1 MRVRKM
7 KLPPSNTI
15 VYTLDGGDW
24 IFGHGSQDYF
34 IDVPDAVAQVCLTRL
49 ALNQGEWFLDTSDG
63 TPWNTQV
70 LGKFTGNVRDLIIQS
85 RINGTP
91 GLAPNGITSYSSSL
105 GASVPRQFL
114 VNANLTTIYSANQ
127 VGIAG
132 TISQP

>member
-49 ALNQGEWFLDTSDG
+49 ALNQGEWFLDTKRHS
-63 TPWNTQV
+63 
-70 LGKFTGNVRDLIIQS
+70 GKRRFTIIHAKLVCIIQ
-85 RINGTP
+85 I
-91 GLAPNGITSYSSSL
+91 
-105 GASVPRQFL
+105 
-114 VNANLTTIYSANQ
+114 
-127 VGIAG
+127 
-132 TISQP
+132 